1 MGDYS
6 TGPEP
11 AFTSMHRIYR
21 IVVVDLILRN
31 GVVHMPADGD
41 AVAVAGGMIVAVGES
56 ADIMRLA
63 GAATEVIDCG
73 GRRVV
78 PGIVDAHC
86 HLLRSAATLNSVDC
100 RPAAAPNATAI
111 VSALRDAAA
120 RGDGWV
126 RGYGYDDSP
135 VGLGRHLTR
144 HDLDA
149 VSARR
154 PVRVEHRSG
163 HACALNS
170 VGLAMV
176 GIGRDTPDPPG
187 GVIVRDASGEPT
199 GLLLE
204 MGGWLR
210 ERMGGQDGADADT
223 ARAGLRSFAKRLLG
237 YGITT
242 VTDAGPENGLERW
255 HIFAEAI
262 DDGSLPLRVTMMAG
276 FGRLNEMLEAG
287 LGYGAA
293 ASGGMLTV
301 GHAKVM
307 LTASSGELR
316 PHPAKLAEMVASAHG
331 RGFPVAIHAV
341 ERDAVV
347 AAALALADAPPLK
360 AVDGGIVRDRIEHCA
375 ECPPDVL
382 ELVAASR
389 ATVTVNTG
397 FLHYDGD
404 RYRRTVEADL
414 LPHLYP
420 AGVLAAR
427 GISTA
432 LASDAPVVEPNPWA
446 AMAAAVT
453 RRSAVGKELGGIG
466 VSSIATA
473 LRMHNGGGRI
483 MPGQP
488 ADLAV
493 VEPDPLAVPVDA
505 LAAVRATATIVGGKV
520 VWRD

>member
-1 MGDYS
+1 
-6 TGPEP
+6 
-11 AFTSMHRIYR
+11 MHRIYR

-31 GVVHMPADGD
+31 GVVHMPAGGD

-86 HLLRSAATLNSVDC
+86 HLLRSAATLSGVDC
-100 RPAAAPNATAI
+100 RPAAAPDVAAI
-111 VSALRDAAA
+111 VRALRDAATQ
-120 RGDGWV
+120 GDGWV

-176 GIGRDTPDPPG
+176 GIGSDTPGPPG
-187 GVIVRDASGEPT
+187 GVIVRAASGEPT

-210 ERMGGQDGADADT
+210 ERMGERDGTDNT
-223 ARAGLRSFAKRLLG
+223 ALYRLAQRLLG
-237 YGITT
+237 YGITAA
-242 VTDAGPENGLERW
+242 TDAGPDNGLARW
-255 HIFAEAI
+255 RSFAGAI
-262 DDGSLPLRVTMMAG
+262 RSGALPLRVTMMAG
-276 FGRLNEMLEAG
+276 FSQIDEMRQVG
-287 LGYGAA
+287 LGYGATA
-293 ASGGMLTV
+293 CGGMLTV

-316 PHPAKLAEMVASAHG
+316 PHPAKLADMVASAHG

-360 AVDGGIVRDRIEHCA
+360 AADDGIVQDRIEHCA

-382 ELVAASR
+382 ELVAAAR

-420 AGVLAAR
+420 AGALAAR
-427 GISTA
+427 GVSTA

-473 LRMHNGGGRI
+473 LRMHNGGRRI

-493 VEPDPLAVPVDA
+493 VEPDPLTVPVDA